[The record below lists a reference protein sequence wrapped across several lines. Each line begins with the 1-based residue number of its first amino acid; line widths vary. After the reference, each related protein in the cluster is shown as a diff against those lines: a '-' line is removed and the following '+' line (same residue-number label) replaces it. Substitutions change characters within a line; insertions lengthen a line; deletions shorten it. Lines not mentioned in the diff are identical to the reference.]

1 MQRAFEG
8 TKVLGLIEGLEFRKQ
23 LEGLVVRCAKI
34 DLAGR
39 AALFLVA
46 QPLEGGF
53 FVLQVDFFDQ
63 AQRFEDVGDVVESA
77 DLE

>member
-1 MQRAFEG
+1 M
-8 TKVLGLIEGLEFRKQ
+8 LGLIEGLEFRKQ

-39 AALFLVA
+39 TALFLVA

-53 FVLQVDFFDQ
+53 FVVQVDFFDQ
-63 AQRFEDVGDVVESA
+63 A
-77 DLE
+77 